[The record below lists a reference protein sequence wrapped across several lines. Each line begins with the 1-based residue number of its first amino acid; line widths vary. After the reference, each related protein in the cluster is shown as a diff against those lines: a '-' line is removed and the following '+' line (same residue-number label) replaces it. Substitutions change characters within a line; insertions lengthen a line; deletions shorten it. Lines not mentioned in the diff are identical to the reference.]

1 MLSQFVGFLF
11 TTYNIQLTVIFQA
24 KKKKKKKNHLSDST
38 KNNNRLYKL
47 LVNVSE
53 MNPRV
58 GFFLLVFA
66 LGLPHQNVSS
76 LKSSAKFDP
85 ISLLFFFSLC
95 V

>member
-58 GFFLLVFA
+58 GFFLTCVCTW
-66 LGLPHQNVSS
+66 PSPS
-76 LKSSAKFDP
+76 ECE
-85 ISLLFFFSLC
+85 LLEIQC
-95 V
+95 QV